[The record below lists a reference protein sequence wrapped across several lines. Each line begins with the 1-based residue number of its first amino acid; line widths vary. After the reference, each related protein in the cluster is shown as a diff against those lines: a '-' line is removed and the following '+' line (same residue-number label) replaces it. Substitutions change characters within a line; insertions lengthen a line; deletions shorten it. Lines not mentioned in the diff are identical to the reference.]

1 MHGRFFCT
9 DHSSGTTKETV
20 HSLMSLFTHTLYLAC
35 GLVPR
40 KLTSVKLWSSS
51 ATNFEAVFLIFIQL
65 KWTCPLLRPDKL
77 TSSDPPR
84 PSALILEI
92 WSSCF
97 QSQGA
102 ANDQGNSN
110 PEKTRHESEQHQILF
125 QDSKSFQCD
134 LPIIYLTMCLG
145 ST

>member
-1 MHGRFFCT
+1 MHGRLLCI

-20 HSLMSLFTHTLYLAC
+20 HSLMSLFTRTLYLAC
-35 GLVPR
+35 GLVPS

-51 ATNFEAVFLIFIQL
+51 ATHLEAVFLIFIQL

-77 TSSDPPR
+77 TSSDPPW
-84 PSALILEI
+84 PSALIMET

-102 ANDQGNSN
+102 TNDQGNSN
-110 PEKTRHESEQHQILF
+110 PEKTRHESEQYQILF
-125 QDSKSFQCD
+125 QDSKCFQCD
-134 LPIIYLTMCLG
+134 LPVSYLTVCLW